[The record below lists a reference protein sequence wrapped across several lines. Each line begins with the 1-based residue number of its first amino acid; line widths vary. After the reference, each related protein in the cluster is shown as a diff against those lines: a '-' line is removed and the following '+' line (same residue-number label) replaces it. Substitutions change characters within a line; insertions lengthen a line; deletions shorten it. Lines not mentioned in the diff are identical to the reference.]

1 MLDKTNS
8 LTLDLPFQCL
18 ENHLQIDFHRQS
30 HQNTSW
36 PNFLVSSP
44 IVDPRL
50 TLCGAEA
57 EDPYLVGKL
66 GTNAELEVFSQQQ
79 SYEAS
84 NTVYATS
91 DIWIPDSSMFTAL
104 NSVVPKSIADE
115 GFPNSS
121 VRSTTTLT
129 FASPLYRQV
138 LFSVAN
144 NFAGLDGSLTKDLIR
159 LLTKNTYGNLYHMVR
174 SAQSYS
180 SRAIIQRLFEIA
192 IEAGNANIVDVLIRE
207 HPRDIKINEQF
218 CSVEGKKYTPIER
231 ATCLRHEDLVICLME
246 HKADLNRTH
255 PENLGDY
262 SGGGGALDHA
272 VGYVNHDH
280 DGKQT
285 RVEAHPKI
293 FRCILDAGGDLSARG
308 MHTLIYNGEI
318 ELIFLLMSVNTRR
331 NVAKWNDWGVFCK
344 IIEAEDEHTSLE
356 TVKIMLEYGADIN
369 RVIGEG
375 NQMNSS
381 SRTVIDAAAQRG
393 YLGVAKLLLD
403 SGTSTTGDTLPS
415 ALASGNQDLVSL
427 LLARGADVNSYGSLG
442 ITPLEGAIR
451 CEVTQVLKLIEDH
464 GTSAKM
470 QGQGYLADVFRAA
483 SASVNTPLITQ
494 LIRHGCKVRPGDLKY
509 ALITAIQEGRNKAA
523 TILIDAGADVNTI
536 PKDSEDFPLDYPL
549 SEALRGRNGKLVM
562 ALLDADANPKQ
573 GAPIVLAAEWG
584 NQLVIKRLIFAGANI
599 NEISDGFNADK
610 DLALTIAVKRQDY
623 ELARFLLASG
633 ADINFPGPSYP
644 VGIRGIIRTALSLA
658 AQRGDFEMA
667 RFLLDQ
673 GADPNDSVALLWATR
688 KDKKIVDLLFE
699 KHSARYPMGAKIFG
713 AKTLAKAINDG
724 NESIVK
730 LMLERKVNATTMVTI
745 QAQTA
750 SPFGFAISRQQEVF
764 TGCLELLLQNGCH
777 PNDVVS
783 ETRVFVGQGYVR
795 LRITGLLA
803 AIDLRNTSMVELF
816 IRYGADVNFPTQ
828 GPVKRTPIQKA
839 AEVASLD
846 IIELLFNHGANI
858 NAPPAERRGGTA
870 LQLAAISGYMPIACW
885 LLSHGADPNGLSS
898 KVNGRTALEGAAEH
912 GRLDMV
918 QLLLNAGAGS
928 RQSDDIQV
936 AKALELAR
944 TNGHYPICD
953 LLKDY
958 FSLNRWGGEMEM
970 LPAGIDGKIPDL
982 SLDEDFSDLV
992 DFDF

>member
-1 MLDKTNS
+1 M
-8 LTLDLPFQCL
+8 TLDLPFQHF

-30 HQNTSW
+30 HQNISW

-57 EDPYLVGKL
+57 DDPYLVGKL
-66 GTNAELEVFSQQQ
+66 GTNAELEGFSQQQ

-84 NTVYATS
+84 STVHATS

-104 NSVVPKSIADE
+104 KSVVPKSIADE

-144 NFAGLDGSLTKDLIR
+144 NFAGLDGSLTKDLTR
-159 LLTKNTYGNLYHMVR
+159 LLTKDTYGNLYHMVR
-174 SAQSYS
+174 STQSYS
-180 SRAIIQRLFEIA
+180 SRAIIQRLFEVA

-231 ATCLRHEDLVICLME
+231 AACLRHEDLVICLME

-255 PENLGDY
+255 PENLVSY
-262 SGGGGALDHA
+262 SGGGGALGHA
-272 VGYVNHDH
+272 VGYVH
-280 DGKQT
+280 DGKQIG
-285 RVEAHPKI
+285 VETHPKI
-293 FRCILDAGGDLSARG
+293 FRCLLDAGGDLSADG
-308 MHTLIYNGEI
+308 MQTLIYRGEI

-331 NVAKWNDWGVFCK
+331 NVAKWNDWGVFCR
-344 IIEAEDEHTSLE
+344 IIEDEDEHTSLE

-369 RVIGEG
+369 RVIGQD
-375 NQMNSS
+375 NQMKSS

-403 SGTSTTGDTLPS
+403 SGTSTNGDTLPR

-442 ITPLEGAIR
+442 ITPLEEAIR

-470 QGQGYLADVFRAA
+470 QGQGYLADMFRAA
-483 SASVNTPLITQ
+483 SASVNIPLITQ

-523 TILIDAGADVNTI
+523 TILIDAGADIDT
-536 PKDSEDFPLDYPL
+536 DSKYSGEYPL

-562 ALLDADANPKQ
+562 ALLDADANPNIRPTQ
-573 GAPIVLAAEWG
+573 RAPIVLAAEWG
-584 NQLVIKRLIFAGANI
+584 NQLVIKSLIFAGANI
-599 NEISDGFNADK
+599 NEISDGSNGNRDS
-610 DLALTIAVKRQDY
+610 ALTIAVKRQDY
-623 ELARFLLASG
+623 ELVRFLLASG
-633 ADINFPGPSYP
+633 ADINFPGSSFS
-644 VGIRGIIRTALSLA
+644 VSILGITSTALSVA

-673 GADPNDSVALLWATR
+673 GADPNDSAALLWATR

-699 KHSARYPMGAKIFG
+699 KHSARYPMCAKTFG
-713 AKTLAKAINDG
+713 AKTLARAINDG

-745 QAQTA
+745 QDQTA
-750 SPFGFAISRQQEVF
+750 SPFGFAISRQQQVF
-764 TGCLELLLQNGCH
+764 TGCLELFLQNGCH

-783 ETRVFVGQGYVR
+783 ETRVYVGQEVVR
-795 LRITGLLA
+795 LRTTGFLA
-803 AIDLRNTSMVELF
+803 AVGTRNTSMVELF
-816 IRYGADVNFPTQ
+816 IRYGADVNFPTR

-839 AEVASLD
+839 AELASLD
-846 IIELLFNHGANI
+846 IIELLFNHGADI
-858 NAPPAERRGGTA
+858 NASPARRGGGTA

-885 LLSHGADPNGLSS
+885 LLSHGADPNGPSS

-936 AKALELAR
+936 AKAIELAR

-953 LLKDY
+953 LLEDY
-958 FSLNRWGGEMEM
+958 FSLNRGGGGMEI
-970 LPAGIDGKIPDL
+970 LPAGIDGNIPDL
-982 SLDEDFSDLV
+982 SLDEDFSDLI
-992 DFDF
+992 DFNF